1 MLVLVGD
8 IGGTQSRLL
17 LAKVKGSD
25 WELVTEQTYLSAEY
39 QDLIQVI
46 KTFLEQNNIISPI
59 DAACFAVAGPVISG
73 SASITNLPWLVNEKK
88 LSDMLH
94 TPRVKLIN
102 DFIAVAYGIS
112 ELQDKDVLILQQG
125 ISEQKK
131 NLPTDAVVIGA
142 GTGLGVAHLAW
153 LNDHYDAFSSEVG
166 HAGFAPANK
175 QQTELLTW
183 LQKDH
188 SHVSL
193 EMVLSGRGLVNIY
206 CFLHQVCGITES
218 PKIKQAMLESEPA
231 QVISEAAL
239 AGKDELCQKTLD
251 CFVDIYG
258 SAAGNAALN
267 YYPVSHVYIAGG
279 IAAKIKDQIISRRFI
294 DAFINKGLMSAN
306 MEKITIKLITE
317 EKVGLYGALTNIRTL
332 SFS

>member
-1 MLVLVGD
+1 MRVLVGD

-17 LAKVKGSD
+17 LADVNGSD
-25 WELVTEQTYLSAEY
+25 WELVAEHTYLSAKY
-39 QDLIQVI
+39 QDLSPVV
-46 KTFLEQNNIISPI
+46 KTFFEHKNIISPI
-59 DAACFAVAGPVISG
+59 DAACFAVAGPVISS
-73 SASITNLPWLVNEKK
+73 SASITNLPWVVKEKE
-88 LSDMLH
+88 LSDMLQ
-94 TPRVKLIN
+94 TQRVKLIN

-131 NLPTDAVVIGA
+131 NLPADAVVIGA

-166 HAGFAPANK
+166 HAGFAPENK
-175 QQTELLTW
+175 QQTELLSW

-206 CFLHQVCGITES
+206 SFLHEVYGVTES

-231 QVISEAAL
+231 QVISEEAL

-251 CFVDIYG
+251 CFIDIYG
-258 SAAGNAALN
+258 SAAGNVALN
-267 YYPVSHVYIAGG
+267 YYPVSQVFIAGG
-279 IAAKIKDQIISRRFI
+279 IAAKIKDLIISQRFI
-294 DAFINKGLMSAN
+294 NAFINKGLMSAN
-306 MEKITIKLITE
+306 MEKITINLITE
-317 EKVGLYGALTNIRTL
+317 EKVGLYGALANIRKL
-332 SFS
+332 